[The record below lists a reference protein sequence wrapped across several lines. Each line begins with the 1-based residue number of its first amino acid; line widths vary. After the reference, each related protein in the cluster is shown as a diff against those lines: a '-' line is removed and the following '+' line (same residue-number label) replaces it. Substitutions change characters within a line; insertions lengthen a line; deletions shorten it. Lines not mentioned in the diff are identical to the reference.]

1 MFFISFNLINLQLS
15 EAKKI
20 LIIRLSS
27 LGDVLLTTP
36 VLLSLKQSYPKLSID
51 FLIKNNF
58 ADAIRLNPNIS
69 KAIIYDDSPELL
81 KQLKDNNY
89 DLVIDL
95 HNNFRSKKIVR
106 QLGLPAY
113 KFVKPNFKKF
123 ILVHFKINLLKNI
136 KPITHYYAEVI
147 PNLELDENGLELF
160 IPDSI
165 RSELEE
171 FENVIGICPG
181 AFHFTKRWP
190 INFYAE
196 LGNRLVEDGYK
207 IAILGGQSERN
218 ICKDLQKE
226 IHTSVDLSNNNELFQ
241 TAAHMQN
248 CKAII
253 CNDSGLMHTAA
264 AMGIPLI
271 SIFGS
276 TVKEFGFAPYGV
288 PNFVVENNDLNC
300 RPCTH
305 IGKSKCPKK
314 HFKCMNEI
322 TPSLVYDKFKN
333 LLGRL

>member
-1 MFFISFNLINLQLS
+1 MFFISFNLKNLQLS

-36 VLLSLKQSYPKLSID
+36 VVRSLQQSYPNLSID

-69 KAIIYDDSPELL
+69 KTIIYDDSHELL
-81 KQLKDNNY
+81 KQLKNNKY

-106 QLGLPAY
+106 QLKLPAY

-123 ILVHFKINLLKNI
+123 ILVHFKINLLKDI
-136 KPITHYYAEVI
+136 KPISQRYADVI
-147 PNLELDENGLELF
+147 PNFELDRNGLELF
-160 IPDSI
+160 IPESF

-171 FENVIGICPG
+171 FEKVIGICPG

-190 INFYAE
+190 LEFYAE
-196 LGNRLVEDGYK
+196 FGRRLTEDGYK
-207 IAILGGQSERN
+207 VAILGGESERD
-218 ICKDLQKE
+218 ICKDLQKKTP
-226 IHTSVDLSNNNELFQ
+226 TSVDLSNNNKLFQ
-241 TAAHMQN
+241 TAAHMKN
-248 CKAII
+248 CKTVI

-276 TVKEFGFAPYGV
+276 TVREFGFAPYGV
-288 PNFVVENNDLNC
+288 RNWVVENPDLNC

-305 IGKSKCPKK
+305 IGKSRCSKK

-322 TPSLVYDKFKN
+322 TPSLVYEKFKN
-333 LLGRL
+333 LLGSL

>member
-1 MFFISFNLINLQLS
+1 MNLS
-15 EAKKI
+15 KAKRI

-36 VLLSLKQSYPKLSID
+36 VIRSLKKGYPQLSID
-51 FLIKNNF
+51 FLIKSNF
-58 ADAIRLNPNIS
+58 ADAIRLNPNIN
-69 KAIIYDDSPELL
+69 KTIIYDDSPELL
-81 KQLKDNNY
+81 GQLKDNNY

-95 HNNFRSKKIVR
+95 HNNFRSKKIVK
-106 QLGLPAY
+106 QLGLPAF
-113 KFVKPNFKKF
+113 KFVKPNFEKF

-136 KPITHYYAEVI
+136 KPITHHYAEVI
-147 PNLELDENGLELF
+147 PNLELDGNGLELF

-165 RSELEE
+165 KSKLEE
-171 FENVIGICPG
+171 FENVIGLCPG
-181 AFHFTKRWP
+181 AFHYTKRWP
-190 INFYAE
+190 IEFYAE
-196 LGNRLVEDGYK
+196 FGNRLVEDGYK
-207 IAILGGQSERN
+207 IAILGGQSERD
-218 ICKDLQKE
+218 ICNNLQKM
-226 IHTSVDLSNNNELFQ
+226 IPNSFDLSNNNELFQ
-241 TAAHMQN
+241 TAVHMKN

-288 PNFVVENNDLNC
+288 QNMVVENHNLNC

-305 IGKSKCPKK
+305 IGRSKCPKK

-322 TPSLVYDKFKN
+322 TPRLVYEKFKY
-333 LLGRL
+333 LLGSL